1 MLIESGQ
8 VMALEEDCLWVET
21 VQRSTCNSC
30 SAQKGC
36 GQSLLAKWAGRPQ
49 YLRVL
54 LSGRSSTDF
63 EVGNSVEI
71 GIPEGVVALGAV
83 FVYLLPL
90 LMMVLGVAA
99 GHLLFISELASVLGA
114 LFGVLLGGLLVR
126 YHARCYRNDVRFQAV
141 LLDRIEAV
149 SHI

>member
-8 VMALEEDCLWVET
+8 VMATEEDCLWVET
-21 VQRSTCNSC
+21 IQRSTCSSC

-36 GQSLLAKWAGRPQ
+36 GQSLLSKWAGRPQ

-54 LSGRSSTDF
+54 LGARSSADF
-63 EVGNSVEI
+63 EVGSSVDI

-83 FVYLLPL
+83 FVYLFPL
-90 LMMVLGVAA
+90 VAMVLGVAV
-99 GHLLFISELASVLGA
+99 GHLWFASELASVAGA
-114 LFGVLLGGLLVR
+114 LLGVCLGGLLVR
-126 YHARCYRNDVRFQAV
+126 WHAQRNRNDARFQPV
-141 LLDRIEAV
+141 LLDRIETV